1 MSEEIGLDAVQIR
14 DRIQYM
20 LNVLEMKSS
29 AFADSCELPRATV
42 SNILNGKSNV
52 TLEVLNKIIRTFPD
66 WSHAWLLFGT
76 GPMQHL
82 AHEEQSLFSIEELD
96 QGMRQESRNPDHST
110 TDLFQKSQPSGV
122 EKKREKDAVAT
133 QSETTSPPTIVI
145 QQPTKAIEKIIVF
158 YTDSSYQT
166 FMPSDMGETG
176 Q

>member
-29 AFADSCELPRATV
+29 AFADGCELPRATV

-82 AHEEQSLFSIEELD
+82 AHEEQSLFSTEELD
-96 QGMRQESRNPDHST
+96 QGMRQESRNPDHS